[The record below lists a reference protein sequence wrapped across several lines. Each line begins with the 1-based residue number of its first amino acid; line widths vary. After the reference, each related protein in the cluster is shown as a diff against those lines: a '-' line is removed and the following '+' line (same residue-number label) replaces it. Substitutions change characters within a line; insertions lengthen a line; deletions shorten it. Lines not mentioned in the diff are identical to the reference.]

1 MATKGW
7 SFGALTDA
15 LKSAAFLDAGQSAGQ
30 VALIDTNNRV
40 TAAGITN
47 VYTGFRAAGVEQND
61 VFLYSS
67 GNRAINGVTGELS
80 FNWYNTTTK
89 FQHLRGNSTDSIGFN
104 IAWSGTKKIHY
115 QASSNKIV
123 ANGDLFSTNG
133 LVIGSQSTN
142 DTNAVYSDWFRV
154 TANSATEFILRHTG
168 RQWRFTPYG
177 GIVADTRLS
186 GGAGDA
192 FVRAMV
198 GSGDWNTWRSR
209 APMVQV
215 DLDGYGASTGLKF
228 TQWGVAE
235 IASISAAN
243 SGSAGSA
250 VATMEFNAGTT
261 SLYLSGASS
270 NNTITLNTGGMT
282 VATNLVAGNIVYGGG
297 GSSYMGTDG
306 NIIGSIWGGALNAWL
321 NNSFNNVV
329 RDVRYGGE
337 GSFVINKDQWC
348 KAPIGAFM
356 TGWYYEGDNP
366 GGDSVSYRYL
376 QVYIQGGWRN
386 IG

>member
-40 TAAGITN
+40 TAAGIAN

-67 GNRAINGVTGELS
+67 GNRAVNGVTGELS

-89 FQHLRGNSTDSIGFN
+89 FQHLRGAGTDSLGFN

-115 QASSNKIV
+115 QSSSNRVV
-123 ANGDLFSTNG
+123 ANADLFSTNG

-168 RQWRFTPYG
+168 RQWRFASYG
-177 GIVADTRLS
+177 GIVADSRLS

-235 IASISAAN
+235 VASISAAN
-243 SGSAGSA
+243 SGSASGA
-250 VATMEFNAGTT
+250 VATLEFNAGTT
-261 SLYLSGASS
+261 SLYLSGTNS
-270 NNTITLNTGGMT
+270 NNTLTLSTGGFT
-282 VATNLVAGNIVYGGG
+282 AAGSLVAGGTVYAGG
-297 GSSYMGTDG
+297 GSAHLTTDG
-306 NIIGSIWGGALNAWL
+306 NTYGTTWGGYLSSWLSNA
-321 NNSFNNVV
+321 FNNVV
-329 RDVRYGGE
+329 KDVRYGGE

-348 KAPIGAFM
+348 KAPQGAFM